1 MSNLPFGFNPQG
13 PDDDPDQPN
22 EPDKNGSSEGRS
34 QGGAGNS
41 GDSSGFGFAGMP
53 GPGGM
58 PNFDIGQLGQMLTQL
73 GQAMS
78 QSGSGGSSSGPVNY
92 DMAKQLAV
100 QQLQNNQRTERPTQ
114 EQVKAIDDAVKLAEL
129 WLDPNTALPAGV
141 RSVRTWSSVDWVEN
155 TLSTW
160 RRLCDPVAHRM
171 SSAWLEA
178 LPEEAKQAAGPLLSM
193 LNQMGGM
200 TFGTQ
205 LGNGLAQLG
214 GEVLTSTDVGLP
226 LGPSGT
232 AALLPANINR
242 FLEGMDRPTS
252 EATVFLAAR
261 EAAHHRLFV
270 HVPWLG
276 QRLLAT
282 VEEYARGIQVDTSSV
297 EDLASKVDPSDPS
310 SMQELMNSG
319 LLEPQTTPEQ
329 QAALNRLE
337 TLLALVEGWVDVV
350 VADAVGERLPGAD
363 ALSEMVRRRRA
374 TGGPAEQTFATLI
387 GLELRPRRMRDA
399 ANLWRLL
406 TERHGVASRD
416 QVWDHPDLLPSAEDL
431 DEPLDFA
438 DRWGTSE
445 DLDDPIAAIQRAE
458 EKKRA
463 QQAESAE
470 QEPEQQDSGQPDSRS
485 DGSSTTD
492 SNDSGE
498 QSDGGSD
505 RD

>member
-1 MSNLPFGFNPQG
+1 MSNLPFGFNPQD
-13 PDDDPDQPN
+13 PDDPDQPN
-22 EPDKNGSSEGRS
+22 EPGRGGSSEG
-34 QGGAGNS
+34 GGDS
-41 GDSSGFGFAGMP
+41 GDSSGFGFSGMP

-78 QSGSGGSSSGPVNY
+78 QSGSSSSSGPVNY

-100 QQLQNNQRTERPTQ
+100 QQLQNTGRTERPKQ
-114 EQVKAIDDAVKLAEL
+114 EQVKAVEDAVHLAEL

-141 RSVRTWSSVDWVEN
+141 RAVRTWSSVDWVEN
-155 TLSTW
+155 TLPTW
-160 RRLCDPVAHRM
+160 RQLCDPVAQRM
-171 SSAWLEA
+171 SNAWLEA

-193 LNQMGGM
+193 LGQMGGM

-232 AALLPANINR
+232 AALLPANIER
-242 FLEGMDRPTS
+242 FVEGLDRDAG

-261 EAAHHRLFV
+261 EAAHHRLFG

-276 QRLLAT
+276 QRLLST
-282 VEEYARGIQVDTSSV
+282 VEEFARGIHIDTSSL
-297 EDLASKVDPSDPS
+297 EDMASKIDPSDPS
-310 SMQELMNSG
+310 SMQEMMNSG
-319 LLEPQTTPEQ
+319 MLEPQNTPEQ
-329 QAALNRLE
+329 QAALSRLE

-350 VADAVGERLPGAD
+350 VADALADRLPGAE
-363 ALSEMVRRRRA
+363 ALGEMVRRRRA

-399 ANLWRLL
+399 ANLWRIM
-406 TERHGVASRD
+406 TERHGTAGRD
-416 QVWDHPDLLPSAEDL
+416 QVWDHPDLLPTAEDL

-438 DRWGTSE
+438 DRWGRSG
-445 DLDDPIAAIQRAE
+445 DLDDPIAAIKRAE
-458 EKKRA
+458 ER
-463 QQAESAE
+463 ESAAKE
-470 QEPEQQDSGQPDSRS
+470 SEEPGGSGSS
-485 DGSSTTD
+485 DGGGSGGGSERGDD
-492 SNDSGE
+492 SAGDSE
-498 QSDGGSD
+498 DEGGSD
-505 RD
+505 RS